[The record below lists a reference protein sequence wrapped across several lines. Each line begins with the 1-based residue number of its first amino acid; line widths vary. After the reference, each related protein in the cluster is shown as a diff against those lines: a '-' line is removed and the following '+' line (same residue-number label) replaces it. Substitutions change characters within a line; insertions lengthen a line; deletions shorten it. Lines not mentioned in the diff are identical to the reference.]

1 MFGSSW
7 HLMTGPTTATSIV
20 ILGAIS
26 PFAEPNT
33 AFFIQLALTLTFLAG
48 VFQLFLGL
56 ARMGV
61 LVNFVSNSVVISFTA
76 GAALLIMT
84 SQIKYMLGISMP
96 TSLSFL
102 EKWIFLSKNLAYT
115 DIYVLGISSVTLCI
129 AVFCKIFLKR
139 LPYMLVSIILGSALC
154 YYASM
159 NGLNIALVG
168 KITAQ
173 LPPLSMPSFSFEI
186 ITKLAP
192 DAFAIALLGL
202 VQTVSVSR
210 TIAIKSKQRVSSNQ
224 EFICLLYTSPSP
236 RD

>member
-1 MFGSSW
+1 MC
-7 HLMTGPTTATSIV
+7 I
-20 ILGAIS
+20 
-26 PFAEPNT
+26 
-33 AFFIQLALTLTFLAG
+33 
-48 VFQLFLGL
+48 
-56 ARMGV
+56 R
-61 LVNFVSNSVVISFTA
+61 
-76 GAALLIMT
+76 
-84 SQIKYMLGISMP
+84 
-96 TSLSFL
+96 
-102 EKWIFLSKNLAYT
+102 
-115 DIYVLGISSVTLCI
+115 DRCI

-224 EFICLLYTSPSP
+224 EFIGQGLANIFGSFCSSYMSSGSFSRSAINFEAGAKTPLSYVFATIFLLILLFL
-236 RD
+236 